1 MYNPE
6 FRFLIAN
13 QELGN
18 INNNILN
25 DNLIYRFYDCIN
37 IFIFL
42 EIILLSAK
50 PVFPFLIGTT
60 YKSIGYIWNKFWES
74 LTPGNKILETVLIVS
89 NLIAFAICIFV
100 MYEFS
105 EMINKTIIDLKIKN
119 QEKDKIITELLS
131 KNDEKIIANNKD

>member
-18 INNNILN
+18 INNILN

-42 EIILLSAK
+42 EIILLLSAK

-60 YKSIGYIWNKFWES
+60 YKSIEYIWSKFWES

-89 NLIAFAICIFV
+89 NLIAFAIGIFV
-100 MYEFS
+100 LHEFS

-131 KNDEKIIANNKD
+131 KNDEKIIASNKD